1 MQDPGG
7 GEQGGCEPDPLGGP
21 LGSWQPAPSC
31 SDWFS
36 GCLVSCCLQLIDP
49 GYSLSTLGQNRE
61 QVLEQSP
68 WEKEAKVQARQT
80 PPHTHTQGHY
90 AGTGRGQGQ
99 QQGEKGP
106 VSLTEL
112 CVLLSVKLTRMRN
125 HVLHRAN
132 VCPQRPLGKPLP
144 RAGPLVSGLHLRG

>member
-7 GEQGGCEPDPLGGP
+7 GEQGGWEPDPLGGP
-21 LGSWQPAPSC
+21 LGSWQSAPSC

-80 PPHTHTQGHY
+80 PPTHTGALRWYRERTGTAAGREGPSLTHGALCTPFCKAYTNEKPMSVHRGHL
-90 AGTGRGQGQ
+90 ASHFQGQ
-99 QQGEKGP
+99 ALWSQG
-106 VSLTEL
+106 SI
-112 CVLLSVKLTRMRN
+112 
-125 HVLHRAN
+125 
-132 VCPQRPLGKPLP
+132 
-144 RAGPLVSGLHLRG
+144 

>member
-7 GEQGGCEPDPLGGP
+7 GEQEGWEPDPLGGP

-49 GYSLSTLGQNRE
+49 GNSPSALGQNRE

-68 WEKEAKVQARQT
+68 WENEANVQARET
-80 PPHTHTQGHY
+80 PPQGHY
-90 AGTGRGQGQ
+90 AGTERGQGQ
-99 QQGEKGP
+99 QQGERDP
-106 VSLTEL
+106 VSLVEL
-112 CVLLSVKLTRMRN
+112 CVLLFVKLT
-125 HVLHRAN
+125 
-132 VCPQRPLGKPLP
+132 
-144 RAGPLVSGLHLRG
+144 